1 MNVTLSPE
9 LDRWVK
15 ERVETGQFRSADEA
29 IRAGL
34 MLLQHTEE
42 ECRTKLEALR
52 TDVQAGI
59 DQLDRG
65 EGVDGEMVFEELLRS
80 SAAQHNQAGSL
91 RSPSGLVEEG
101 LHRLQQEETRR
112 EEVEELRRE
121 IQLGLDD
128 VERGDLLDGEEVFQR
143 AFERIAAFE
152 ESRI

>member
-1 MNVTLSPE
+1 MNVTLPPE

-15 ERVETGQFRSADEA
+15 ERVGTGRFRSADGA

-34 MLLQHTEE
+34 LLLQRQEE

-52 TDVQAGI
+52 TDLQVGI

-65 EGVDGEMVFEELLRS
+65 EGVDGEMAVEEVLRS
-80 SAAQHNQAGSL
+80 IAAQRHEGGRS
-91 RSPSGLVEEG
+91 RSPSELVAEG

-112 EEVEELRRE
+112 EEVDELRRE

-143 AFERIAAFE
+143 AFERIAALE
-152 ESRI
+152 ESRV